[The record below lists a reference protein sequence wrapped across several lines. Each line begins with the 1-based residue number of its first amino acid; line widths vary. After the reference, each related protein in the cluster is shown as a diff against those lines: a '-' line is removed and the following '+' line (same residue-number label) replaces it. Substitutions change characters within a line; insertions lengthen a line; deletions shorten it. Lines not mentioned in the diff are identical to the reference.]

1 MRLFKIGSVN
11 LVLPLRQRRQ
21 QAGVALLTAL
31 VIMAIAVSLAASLAY
46 RQQVSIRLAGNLG
59 ALEQAYQYSTG
70 MEAWAGIIL
79 SNDLKDSTIDALD
92 EDWATLLPPI
102 PIPGGYMNG
111 QLFDLQA
118 RINLNDLLIINTR
131 NGQKTQQPDPQH
143 KLRLQNFFTKM
154 KLPQKELV
162 DNLLDWL
169 DENNQENTNGAESGY
184 YKTLEEPY
192 LTANSSLVS
201 ASELLL
207 IKGFNEKVKVTIVT
221 EKGDEDGEKKDAGD
235 DKQKEITISERIA
248 PFISTLPANKIKIN
262 VNTALAEV
270 LSSLGIDETQ
280 ITNILK
286 DREDKAYNTVDQFIR
301 EIGKAQDK
309 NFPKDRLSVNSEY
322 FLLQGIVEIGKVR
335 VFINSTIHR
344 DEKTGR
350 TRVIHRE
357 FSQS

>member
-1 MRLFKIGSVN
+1 MQQFKIGKVTQDH
-11 LVLPLRQRRQ
+11 LMRPKHQT
-21 QAGVALLTAL
+21 GVALLTAL
-31 VIMAIAVSLAASLAY
+31 VIMAIAVSLAATLAY

-59 ALEQAYQYSTG
+59 ALEQAYQYTTG

-102 PIPGGYMNG
+102 PIPGGHMNG

-118 RINLNDLLIINTR
+118 RINLNDLLIINTK
-131 NGQKTQQPDPQH
+131 NGQKTQQPDPKH
-143 KLRLQNFFTKM
+143 KLRLQNFFIRM
-154 KLPQKELV
+154 KLPQQELV

-169 DENNQENTNGAESGY
+169 DENNQENNNGAESGH

-207 IKGFNEKVKVTIVT
+207 IKGFSEKVKVPITT
-221 EKGDEDGEKKDAGD
+221 TKGDDKEKKDTED
-235 DKQKEITISERIA
+235 NKQKEITISEKIA

-262 VNTALAEV
+262 VNTAPAEV
-270 LSSLGIDETQ
+270 LASLGIDETQ
-280 ITNILK
+280 IKNVLE
-286 DREDKAYNTVDQFIR
+286 DREEDPFPSVTDFLSTVGIKADDK
-301 EIGKAQDK
+301 K
-309 NFPKDRLSVNSEY
+309 FPKDRLSVNSEY

-350 TRVIHRE
+350 TRVVHRE